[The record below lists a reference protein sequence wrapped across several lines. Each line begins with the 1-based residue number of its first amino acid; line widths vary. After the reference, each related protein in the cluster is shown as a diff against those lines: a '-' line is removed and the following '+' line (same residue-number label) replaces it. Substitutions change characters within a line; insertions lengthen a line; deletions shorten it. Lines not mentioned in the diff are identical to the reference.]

1 MFLLAAASSWKAAR
15 MVQELKSMA
24 VMVLI
29 EKTILTFIYIQ
40 ELFLDSQTLGNL
52 TLLKK
57 VNMRTLVR

>member
-40 ELFLDSQTLGNL
+40 ELCLDSQTLGNL